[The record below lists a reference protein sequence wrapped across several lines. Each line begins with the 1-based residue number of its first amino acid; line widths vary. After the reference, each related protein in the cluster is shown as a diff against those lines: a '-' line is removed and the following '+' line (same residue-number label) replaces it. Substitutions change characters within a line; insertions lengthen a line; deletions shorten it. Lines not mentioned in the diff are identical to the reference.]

1 MSNFLKVNDS
11 FDNLFDDFFKVS
23 KKNVLRSDIEE
34 NENEY
39 LINIDIPGFSKE
51 NISLDFEDG
60 YLNVTAVNQASKKEE
75 GVKYLHRER
84 FYGKVSRTFYIG
96 KTIKED
102 EIKASFENGV
112 LKVKLP
118 KEEIKETKKFIDI
131 V

>member
-1 MSNFLKVNDS
+1 MKNFLKANDS
-11 FDNLFDDFFKVS
+11 FDNLFDDFFRVS
-23 KKNVLRSDIEE
+23 KKNVLKSDIEE
-34 NENEY
+34 SDKEY
-39 LINIDIPGFSKE
+39 LINIDVPGFSKD

-60 YLNVTAVNQASKKEE
+60 YLSVTAVNKDEKSNE

-96 KTIKED
+96 KAIKED

-112 LKVKLP
+112 LKIKLP

>member
-23 KKNVLRSDIEE
+23 KKNILRSDIEE

>member
-1 MSNFLKVNDS
+1 MKNFLKVNDS
-11 FDNLFDDFFKVS
+11 FDNLFDDFFRVS
-23 KKNVLRSDIEE
+23 KKNVLKSDIEE
-34 NENEY
+34 NDKEY
-39 LINIDIPGFSKE
+39 LINIDVPGFSKD

-60 YLNVTAVNQASKKEE
+60 YLSVTAVNKDEKSNE

-96 KTIKED
+96 KAIKED

-112 LKVKLP
+112 LKIKLP